1 MKIPTLNFQEPELRS
16 PRKTTPSRSTV
27 RRSVNN
33 AASLILLVTAL
44 TSTLSSRAAEA
55 GTPAPANQSLRHE
68 VQRAIDRGA
77 AWIVKS
83 QSTNGA
89 WSTVDHPAV
98 TALALV
104 ALQGDS
110 TGAADVS
117 RKETLTKGY
126 AFLRSCVQSDG
137 GIYGA
142 KQELVNYNTAVS
154 TMAFLTA
161 RQPDYKPTILKA
173 RQFLIDSQIDFDKPG
188 TNDNVLDGGIGYGS
202 KYKHSDMGNTLA
214 ALEAIYYSRQLA
226 QDERLAGAR
235 DLNWAAAIQFIQ
247 NCQNLPSHNKQAWA
261 SADPA
266 NKGGFVYYPG
276 HSMAGTNM
284 LTDGRVALRSYG
296 SISYGGML
304 SYAYAELK
312 KDDPRVSAVHD
323 WLRSNFTLE
332 ENPGMGQ
339 QGLFFYFHTMTKALN
354 IHGIDVLEASDGR
367 KIHWREQLA
376 LKLMNLQRT
385 DGSWSNASARWWEN
399 DPVLVTSYALISL
412 EMLREKL

>member
-1 MKIPTLNFQEPELRS
+1 MN
-16 PRKTTPSRSTV
+16 STA
-27 RRSVNN
+27 R
-33 AASLILLVTAL
+33 LILLL
-44 TSTLSSRAAEA
+44 TTLAVVSPSRAAEA
-55 GTPAPANQSLRHE
+55 GALAPANQSIRHE

-77 AWIVKS
+77 AWLLRN

-89 WSTVDHPAV
+89 WSTTDHPAV
-98 TALALV
+98 TALALI
-104 ALQGDS
+104 ALQGNTS
-110 TGAADVS
+110 GAADS
-117 RKETLTKGY
+117 SQMEILKKGY

-142 KQELVNYNTAVS
+142 KKELVNYNTAVS

-161 RQPDYKPTILKA
+161 REPDYKPIILNA

-214 ALEAIYYSRQLA
+214 SLEAIYYSRQLA

-235 DLNWAAAIQFIQ
+235 DLNWTAAIQFIQ
-247 NCQNLPSHNKQAWA
+247 NCQNLPSHNQQAWA

-276 HSMAGTNM
+276 HSMAGTNV

-304 SYAYAELK
+304 SYAYAQLK
-312 KDDPRVSAVHD
+312 KDDPRVSAVYD
-323 WLRSNFTLE
+323 WLRSNYTLE
-332 ENPGMGQ
+332 ENPGMGP

-354 IHGIDVLEASDGR
+354 IHGIDVLEAADGR

-376 LKLMNLQRT
+376 LKLMNLQRP
-385 DGSWSNASARWWEN
+385 DGSWLNTTARWWEN
-399 DPVLVTSYALISL
+399 DPALVTSYAVISL